1 MYIDLEIGLE
11 LLLEIELGIGLI
23 MNLEIGLGLLEEINL
38 EVLLLVLPH
47 KIIFFMNIFLSRRS
61 SYPLPP
67 PTLKPIPIPPS
78 RPNDFKHIAI
88 MFNLILMF
96 MIFLILLLVAVVM
109 TTVTYRSVVNK
120 QKRDW
125 RAHGRAGE
133 TYEQFCSRYYTR
145 YV

>member
-61 SYPLPP
+61 SYHSPPLLSNQFQYPRQDQM
-67 PTLKPIPIPPS
+67 TL
-78 RPNDFKHIAI
+78 N
-88 MFNLILMF
+88 
-96 MIFLILLLVAVVM
+96 ILL
-109 TTVTYRSVVNK
+109 
-120 QKRDW
+120 
-125 RAHGRAGE
+125 
-133 TYEQFCSRYYTR
+133 
-145 YV
+145 

>member
-1 MYIDLEIGLE
+1 
-11 LLLEIELGIGLI
+11 
-23 MNLEIGLGLLEEINL
+23 
-38 EVLLLVLPH
+38 
-47 KIIFFMNIFLSRRS
+47 MNIFLSRRT
-61 SYPLPP
+61 SYHTSP

-109 TTVTYRSVVNK
+109 TTATYRSVVNK
-120 QKRDW
+120 QRRDW

>member
-1 MYIDLEIGLE
+1 MNL
-11 LLLEIELGIGLI
+11 GLI
-23 MNLEIGLGLLEEINL
+23 YNIVLKGLIGNDINSISNELRTYTVSATPRRKIFFSEYIFIKANL
-38 EVLLLVLPH
+38 LPH
-47 KIIFFMNIFLSRRS
+47 K
-61 SYPLPP
+61 P

-96 MIFLILLLVAVVM
+96 MIFLILLLVAIVM
-109 TTVTYRSVVNK
+109 TTATYRSVVNK
-120 QKRDW
+120 QRRDW
-125 RAHGRAGE
+125 KAHGRAGE